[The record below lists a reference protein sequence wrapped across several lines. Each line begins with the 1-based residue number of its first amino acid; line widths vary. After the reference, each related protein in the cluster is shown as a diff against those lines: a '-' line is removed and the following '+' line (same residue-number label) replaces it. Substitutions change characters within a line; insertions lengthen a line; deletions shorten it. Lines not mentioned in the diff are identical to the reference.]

1 MIYEIPIIP
10 GKVPPVIH
18 ISQGDSGR
26 IISLQIT
33 GDNIPAAAQAE
44 IKGIRPDGAGVTQTV
59 QYGTG
64 TSKGLIVWAVNRLFT
79 EIEGD
84 AICEVYLNYNS
95 QYIGTQNFI
104 LRVEKA
110 AYKPDAPTPW
120 SSVTITEPGTY
131 NVRPYGEVIV
141 DMEAGPQPEGTIEIR
156 ENNKTYDVAAFAAAS
171 VNVPQREEP
180 SGTKNITTNGDYD
193 ISEYA
198 NAHVAVEGGSQPEG
212 TVTIR
217 SNGVIP
223 ISEYAYADVDVE
235 PEGETTITSN
245 GTHNVA
251 EFSEA
256 VVDVHPVGRTVLLT
270 NGTHDVTDFSEAEV
284 DVPSGVDWC
293 VTPEDFGAGGTGETD
308 DTVPFAQAVATGKT
322 VVCAGIYAIDGIEAY
337 DLDLLLLQKAEIRRR
352 NGGHDP
358 FISINTD
365 RPEGHITKRSYIR
378 GGTINAGEA
387 EIAIAVNGSE
397 ELTVQNVEIRQCH
410 TGLYIGYVTGSAAK
424 YSIETRIDNV
434 KFTNKLNEVGDPED
448 YVDSIGIRDEC
459 TDSQYSNII
468 VENFHTGMVV
478 GGNAEVNNFH
488 HWISRAEIYDGSMTF
503 RVDENKSGFFTDCCS
518 DSVETAF
525 SVGPYSKTMVK
536 GFSQVRNGLMQ
547 GKTRMNYLV
556 ADTGEGTAD
565 AAKTMWFFSYGSA
578 HSGHSAIG
586 SEFYEVSDNVYA
598 RYQSQGPAYDNRLIL
613 DGAAISNM
621 AAQGGRNN
629 IIPFGYNALGQI
641 KNFAGTSDAFLYNF
655 SFDDIKDNGCYYVQM
670 QTSTGGPAGIMTGA
684 SSLIVSGYDN
694 GKMQL
699 LVNNTE
705 GIFYRMYNGSWQ
717 PWRVLADVIAGKVPA
732 IYNFSGDSTKAYL
745 TGCDL
750 NSVTTPGLYGIQT
763 SSASNKPAGVTSG
776 TLNLWVGGVCDET
789 TPIMSLVQ
797 AAITKDSL
805 YVRARSQNSGGE
817 WVWTAWTQ
825 IGGAPDLGNLANFQ
839 GQQAKSWKDTD
850 LNTIKDPG
858 MYAFN
863 PSSSAV
869 LNKPSGL
876 SGTKAN
882 VWVGG
887 TPNSKSQLILNEGGL
902 FLRFYAANTDTWTE
916 WVKLTA

>member
-26 IISLQIT
+26 IVSLQIT

-79 EIEGD
+79 EIDGD
-84 AICEVYLNYNS
+84 VICEVYLNYNS

-141 DMEAGPQPEGTIEIR
+141 DMEAGPQPEGTIEIT
-156 ENNKTYDVAAFAAAS
+156 ENGTHDVAAFAAAS

-193 ISEYA
+193 VSEFA
-198 NAHVAVEGGSQPEG
+198 NAHVAVEGSAQPEG
-212 TVTIR
+212 TAEITE
-217 SNGVIP
+217 NGVHN
-223 ISEYAYADVDVE
+223 ISEYAYVDVDVE
-235 PEGETTITSN
+235 PEGETTITTN
-245 GTHNVA
+245 GQHDVA
-251 EFSEA
+251 DYATA

-293 VTPEDFGAGGTGETD
+293 VTPEDYGAGGTGQTD
-308 DTVPFAQAVATGKT
+308 DTTAFMAAIATGKT
-322 VVCAGIYAIDGIEAY
+322 VVCAGIYAIDGIEAD
-337 DLDLLLLQKAEIRRR
+337 DLDLVLLQKAEIRRR

-358 FISINTD
+358 FISINPD
-365 RPEGHITKRSYIR
+365 RPLGHITKRSYIR
-378 GGTINAGEA
+378 GGTIDAGEA

-397 ELTVQNVEIRQCH
+397 QFTMQNVEVRQCH

-424 YSIETRIDNV
+424 YSIETRIDNC
-434 KFTNKLNEVGDPED
+434 KFVNKLNEVGDPED
-448 YVDSIGIRDEC
+448 YVDSIGIRDAC

-468 VENFHTGMVV
+468 LENFHTGVLV
-478 GGNAEVNNFH
+478 GSNSELNNVH
-488 HWISRAEIYDGSMTF
+488 HWISRAEIYDGSITF
-503 RVDENKSGFFTDCCS
+503 RVGENKSGFFTDCCS

-536 GFSQVRNGLMQ
+536 GFSQVRNGLMN

-556 ADTGEGTAD
+556 ADDGEGTAD

-598 RYQSQGPAYDNRLIL
+598 RYQSQGPAYDNRLIIE
-613 DGAAISNM
+613 GAAISNM
-621 AAQGGRNN
+621 ASTGGRNN
-629 IIPFGYNALGQI
+629 IIPFGYNALGAI
-641 KNFAGTSDAFLYNF
+641 KNFAGTVDANLYNF
-655 SFDDIKDNGCYYVQM
+655 DFNDITDNGAYTVQM
-670 QTSTGGPAGIMTGA
+670 ATATNGPGINTGI
-684 SSLIVSGYDN
+684 SNLLVSGYST

-705 GIFYRMYNGSWQ
+705 GIFYRFYNGTWQ
-717 PWRVLADVIAGKVPA
+717 PWRVLADVISDKVPA
-732 IYNFSGDSTKAYL
+732 IYNFSGDSAKVWL
-745 TGCDL
+745 TNCDI
-750 NSVTTPGLYGIQT
+750 NSITTPGMYGIQT
-763 SSASNKPAGVTSG
+763 SSCTNGPAAVTSG

-805 YVRARSQNSGGE
+805 YVRARSQNSGGS

-825 IGGAPDLGNLANFQ
+825 IGGAPDLGALVNFQ

-858 MYAFN
+858 MYGFN
-863 PSSSAV
+863 PASSAV
-869 LNKPSGL
+869 LNKPTGL
-876 SGTKAN
+876 SGAKAN

-887 TPNSKSQLILNEGGL
+887 SPNSKSQLILNEGGL

-916 WVKLTA
+916 WVKLTS